1 MTRRRLL
8 LWFFSLFLAVAF
20 LYFFLRG
27 AHLGRVLDDAKE
39 ARWPLLLLA
48 VVFEVASILL
58 RAYRWGVLLRPAAGR
73 RVRMAPLLK
82 ATTVSFAITGVMPG
96 RMGEI
101 AKPLLLARWEGLS
114 FTALAGSVVLER
126 VLDLFAIVALWAVY
140 VVFGGRGLSPE
151 AQSVATDVNRVS
163 YVLLLVMLVV
173 GVFAWWLAPRRKLLD
188 RWTRSH
194 HALERYPFVRKL
206 LSLFFK
212 FSEGLESFRR
222 KRTILYLMLLSV
234 LIWAAVAIAAWLLLE
249 ALHLQLPWEAS
260 ILLLVF
266 ISLGAAVPTPGGV
279 GGVHKAIA
287 WALTAF
293 YGVDEDSA
301 VAAGFLGHA
310 VLFFPSILWGISYVI
325 LGRVHIGEIRAVA
338 QESEA
343 AKPGS

>member
-1 MTRRRLL
+1 VTRRRLL
-8 LWFFSLFLAVAF
+8 LWILSLLLAGVF

-27 AHLGRVLDDAKE
+27 AHLGRVLEYARE
-39 ARWPLLLLA
+39 ATWPLLVAA
-48 VVFEVASILL
+48 VAFEVASIVL
-58 RAYRWGVLLRPAAGR
+58 RAYRWGVLLRPSAGR
-73 RVRMAPLLK
+73 KIRMAPLLK

-96 RMGEI
+96 RVGEI

-114 FTALAGSVVLER
+114 FAALAGSVVLER

-140 VVFGGRGLSPE
+140 VFFGGRGLGPE
-151 AQSVATDVNRVS
+151 AQRVATDVNRVS
-163 YVLLLVMLVV
+163 YVLILIMVAV
-173 GVFAWWLAPRRKLLD
+173 GFFAWWLAPRRKLLD
-188 RWTRSH
+188 RWTRRH

-222 KRTILYLMLLSV
+222 KRTILYLLFLS
-234 LIWAAVAIAAWLLLE
+234 IATWGAVVASAWLLLE

-266 ISLGAAVPTPGGV
+266 ISIGAAVPTPGGI

-293 YGVDEDSA
+293 YGVDEDYA

-310 VLFFPSILWGISYVI
+310 VLFFPSIIWGIGYIV
-325 LGRVHIGEIRAVA
+325 LGRVHIGEIRAA
-338 QESEA
+338 AEESEV
-343 AKPGS
+343 KKTGS